1 MPGEF
6 TRVYSAALRGV
17 EALEVELEVNETG
30 PANSAGE
37 MQAVT
42 VIVGLPDTAVRESR
56 DRVWTA
62 IANSALPG
70 TLGGRTTVNLAPADL
85 KKEGPSFDLPMALG
99 MTANRVAGFDRSVF
113 DRCTIVGEL
122 ALDGGVRPV
131 KGILSIALAA
141 RAQGRTELII
151 PAHNA
156 DEASIV
162 AGIRIIGVHTL
173 REAWEHLGGGQPLLP
188 VRTRTIE
195 EFRTLQTH
203 DIDFSDVKGQHTVKR
218 ALEVAVAGGHNILMV
233 GPPGTGKSMLAKR
246 MATIMPPLTS
256 EEAIETTRI
265 HSICGLLDPRHAV
278 LAHRPFRS
286 PHHTVS
292 DAGLLGGGS
301 NPTPGEVSIAHH
313 GVLFLDE
320 LPEFNRA
327 TLEVMRQPLED
338 GRVTISRAAGS
349 MTFPACFLLAAAM
362 NPCPCGYYG
371 DPKRECRCNP
381 MQITRYRQ
389 RISGPLLDRIDLHVE
404 VPNVNYKQMSST
416 APEESSAIIRERI
429 IACRAIQQQRYR
441 GTGITSNSALGSRLL
456 RQHCVIDSEASGLM
470 EHAMNDLN
478 FSARAHDR
486 VLKVARTLADL
497 AGVDRITASHVL
509 EAIQYRTLDR
519 TLLT

>member
-17 EALEVELEVNETG
+17 DAVEVELEVNETG
-30 PANSAGE
+30 PSGSGE

-62 IANSALPG
+62 IANSAFPG
-70 TLGGRTTVNLAPADL
+70 SLGGRTTVNLAPADL

-99 MTANRVAGFDRSVF
+99 MISNRVAGFDKSVF

-122 ALDGGVRPV
+122 ALDGGVRSV

-141 RAQGRTELII
+141 RSQGREEVII
-151 PAHNA
+151 PAENA
-156 DEASIV
+156 EEASIV
-162 AGIRIIGVHTL
+162 AGIRVVGVSSL
-173 REAWEHLGGGQPLLP
+173 QQAWHHLTGLQRMLP
-188 VRTRTIE
+188 VGHRTIE
-195 EFRTLQTH
+195 EFRCDQTY
-203 DIDFSDVKGQHTVKR
+203 DIDFSDVKGQHSVKR
-218 ALEVAVAGGHNILMV
+218 AVEVAAASGHNILMV

-246 MATIMPPLTS
+246 VATVMPPLTS

-265 HSICGLLDPRHAV
+265 HSICGLLDARHSV

-286 PHHTVS
+286 PHHTIS
-292 DAGLLGGGS
+292 DAGLLGGGT

-338 GRVTISRAAGS
+338 GRVTISRASGS
-349 MTFPACFLLAAAM
+349 MTFPAQFMLVAAM

-389 RISGPLLDRIDLHVE
+389 RISGPLLDRIDIHVE
-404 VPNVNYKQMSST
+404 VPNVDYRQISST
-416 APEESSAIIRERI
+416 APEESSAEIRARVM
-429 IACRAIQQQRYR
+429 AARTLQQDRYR
-441 GTGITSNSALGSRLL
+441 SAGLTSNSALSPRLL
-456 RQHCVIDSEASGLM
+456 RQHCVIDSEASGLL
-470 EHAMNDLN
+470 EHAMTNLN

-486 VLKVARTLADL
+486 ILKVARTLADL
-497 AGVDRITASHVL
+497 AAVDDITADHVL